1 MFLLIMKRKT
11 YITNVGGVKIT
22 AHTLEE
28 FNALIKYALK
38 CQENYKAL
46 KDLEFKYT
54 RGEN

>member
-1 MFLLIMKRKT
+1 MTRRKT

>member
-1 MFLLIMKRKT
+1 MKT

-28 FNALIKYALK
+28 FNALIKYTLK
-38 CQENYKAL
+38 CQDNQKEIKKQEL
-46 KDLEFKYT
+46 RYT